1 MKKANDVVG
10 EERVRSA
17 NHLTLLREPIIT
29 RPSSCRNIQSPPFPP
44 SSKTTSAQKERERER
59 KRERDMH
66 LWPSATI
73 RDSFKLDYLRK
84 LDWNLQRM
92 KSAKESQKSVKQ
104 NLLDGKDGGA
114 AKQLDSPRGQVNG
127 KAADLTN
134 PKAHGRDRIF
144 AGLCG
149 ETLMLLSCCFCCGAC
164 ADEEA
169 DLIF

>member
-10 EERVRSA
+10 EELIGSA
-17 NHLTLLREPIIT
+17 NYLTLLREPIIT

-44 SSKTTSAQKERERER
+44 SSKITSAQK
-59 KRERDMH
+59 ERDMH

-92 KSAKESQKSVKQ
+92 KSEKESQKSVKQ
-104 NLLDGKDGGA
+104 NLLNGQDGGA

-134 PKAHGRDRIF
+134 PKAHGRDRMV
-144 AGLCG
+144 AGLCR

>member
-10 EERVRSA
+10 EELIGSA
-17 NHLTLLREPIIT
+17 NYLTLLREPIIT

-44 SSKTTSAQKERERER
+44 SSKITSAQK
-59 KRERDMH
+59 ERDMH

-92 KSAKESQKSVKQ
+92 KSEKESQKSVKQ
-104 NLLDGKDGGA
+104 NLLDGQDGGA

-134 PKAHGRDRIF
+134 PKAQGRDRMV
-144 AGLCG
+144 AGLCR